1 MEKEIKVGITWFYE
15 DSRDVLI
22 IFKGCFKKIA
32 TDEVMKS
39 KTATV
44 LRKNTIKLITA
55 NKRSP
60 SAHFYCKHQE
70 KELFSFHRRILK
82 KADLSRR

>member
-39 KTATV
+39 KTTIV
-44 LRKNTIKLITA
+44 LRKNTIKRITA
-55 NKRSP
+55 NKRFP
-60 SAHFYCKHQE
+60 PAHFTVNTKKKSC
-70 KELFSFHRRILK
+70 FHFTEEYLK
-82 KADLSRR
+82 KLI